1 MLRVAIGIVSILVC
15 WNMYSSTAIA
25 EEVKTQT
32 TITSVQTQT
41 IGEITTLSLD
51 QLVSA
56 LVNLNGTELRSKGTL
71 GFTWM
76 DELVFETVQGT
87 KIELEL
93 DDGRS
98 VSKRALLC
106 NPTPCNVE
114 LTLELQV
121 SHYSGTVSLD
131 AIGYDVEFLDDN

>member
-1 MLRVAIGIVSILVC
+1 MLRVAIAIVSILVC
-15 WNMYSSTAIA
+15 WNTYSSTAIA

-32 TITSVQTQT
+32 TITSVQTET
-41 IGEITTLSLD
+41 VGEITSLSLD

-56 LVNLNGTELRSKGTL
+56 LVNLNGNEVRSKGTL

-76 DELVFETVQGT
+76 DELVFETIQGT
-87 KIELEL
+87 RVDLEL

-106 NPTPCNVE
+106 NPTPCSVE

-121 SHYSGTVSLD
+121 SHYSGTVSLN